1 MARKPSS
8 TSRRKKS
15 TARRKTSSKTA
26 QSKGRSTR
34 TALPIQMELSPDR
47 KMELAGVLLAG
58 LGLITVLGLFSES
71 QTSLVW
77 KWTSWWQYHVI
88 GWGVYFFPFVLILIG
103 LWMVLRNF
111 ERIPHLSVERLVGI
125 FLLSLFILTL
135 LHLSVSP
142 PGEEAAGIV
151 ADQGKGGG
159 QIGKILMVLLE
170 SGLGTPGMVIALI
183 ALLLIGAA
191 LTLDVSV
198 VDLFRW
204 VPPLVLRLQDAW
216 GERRS
221 ARSAEFQPVERRA
234 PPMPEPLPVEHT
246 PQPTPPTRRTIP
258 DPPDDIPEM
267 ISETVP
273 SPVPQADVEPR
284 QWTLPDISEIL
295 DEGVEVTFNDEYD
308 RQRAQ
313 VIEETL
319 ASFSAPATVVEIN
332 RGPTI
337 TQFGV
342 EPDFIESRS
351 GRTRV
356 RVGKISSLA
365 DDLSLALAA
374 SRIRVQ
380 APVPGKGYVGIEV
393 PNEKIALVA
402 LQDVIHSQAFRRL
415 TSPLRFALGQDVS
428 GNAVA
433 ADLAA
438 MPHLLIAG
446 ATGSGKSVCVNA
458 FITCLLLNNTPE
470 TLRMI
475 MIDPKRVELTGYNGI
490 PHLLAPVVTEID
502 RVVGVLQ
509 WVTREMDKRY
519 QKFAEIGARNI
530 TDYNRKITAQDEA
543 ILPYLIL
550 VIDELADLMMI
561 SPDQTERLITRMAQL
576 ARATGIH
583 LVISTQRPSVDVVT
597 GIIKANFPARISFTV
612 ASGTDSRVILDQQ
625 GAERLLGRGDMLF
638 QAPDAPSPVRL
649 QGVFVSD
656 AEILRTVQYWRGFSG
671 STETAPVPTSTPGE
685 TLPSGVPLKQMPIW
699 EEMKEEKDPVYAE
712 ALDLIRRKGRA
723 SISMLQRRLRIGY
736 TRAARLIETME
747 EEGIVGPPTGGSK
760 AREVLDYGDYAA
772 PPADE
777 E

>member
-8 TSRRKKS
+8 TSRRRTS
-15 TARRKTSSKTA
+15 TARRKTGTNQT
-26 QSKGRSTR
+26 QSKERSTR
-34 TALPIQMELSPDR
+34 AAPPIRIELSPDR
-47 KMELAGVLLAG
+47 KMELVGVLLVGAG
-58 LGLITVLGLFSES
+58 LLTVLGLFSGS
-71 QTSLVW
+71 PTSLLGM
-77 KWTSWWQYHVI
+77 WTGAWRWAF

-103 LWMVLRNF
+103 LWMVLKNF
-111 ERIPHLSVERLVGI
+111 ERIPHLAVERLVGM
-125 FLLSLFILTL
+125 FLLSLLILTL
-135 LHLSVSP
+135 LHLAVSP
-142 PGEEAAGIV
+142 AGEEAAGFV
-151 ADQGKGGG
+151 ADQGEGGG
-159 QIGKILMVLLE
+159 RVGAFFMVLLE
-170 SGLGTPGMVIALI
+170 GGLGTLGMVIALI
-183 ALLLIGAA
+183 AWLLVGAA
-191 LTLDVSV
+191 LTFDVSV
-198 VDLFRW
+198 VELFRW

-216 GERRS
+216 DKRQAVKS
-221 ARSAEFQPVERRA
+221 I
-234 PPMPEPLPVEHT
+234 
-246 PQPTPPTRRTIP
+246 QPTPTAHRTPPVPEPPPTVERASQPPPSNRWSIP
-258 DPPDDIPEM
+258 DTPEM
-267 ISETVP
+267 KGETVP
-273 SPVPQADVEPR
+273 SPIPHTETERR
-284 QWTLPDISEIL
+284 QWVLPNISEIL
-295 DEGVEVTFNDEYD
+295 DEGIEVAFNDEYD

-319 ASFSAPATVVEIN
+319 ASFGAPATVVEIN

-342 EPDFIESRS
+342 EPEFIESRN

-356 RVGKISSLA
+356 RVGKIASLA

-374 SRIRVQ
+374 SRIRIQ

-393 PNEKIALVA
+393 PNEEIALVA
-402 LQDVIHSQAFRRL
+402 LRDVIQSKAFQRL
-415 TSPLRFALGQDVS
+415 HSPLRFALGQDVS

-475 MIDPKRVELTGYNGI
+475 MIDPKRVELTGYNGT

-519 QKFAEIGARNI
+519 QKFADTGTRNI
-530 TDYNRKITAQDEA
+530 TDYNHKMTAQGEA

-597 GIIKANFPARISFTV
+597 GLIKANFPARISFAV
-612 ASGTDSRVILDQQ
+612 ASGIDSRVIIDQQ

-656 AEILRTVQYWRGFSG
+656 AEILRTVQYWRGYAG
-671 STETAPVPTSTPGE
+671 SAETAPVPTSTPVNP
-685 TLPSGVPLKQMPIW
+685 LPNGVPLKQMPIW
-699 EEMKEEKDPVYAE
+699 EEMQEEKDPVYTE
-712 ALDLIRRKGRA
+712 AVDLIRRQGRA

-736 TRAARLIETME
+736 TRAARLIETLE
-747 EEGIVGPPTGGSK
+747 EEGIIGPATGGSK
-760 AREVLDYGDYAA
+760 AREVIDYGDYAA

>member
-1 MARKPSS
+1 VTK
-8 TSRRKKS
+8 
-15 TARRKTSSKTA
+15 
-26 QSKGRSTR
+26 
-34 TALPIQMELSPDR
+34 
-47 KMELAGVLLAG
+47 
-58 LGLITVLGLFSES
+58 
-71 QTSLVW
+71 
-77 KWTSWWQYHVI
+77 
-88 GWGVYFFPFVLILIG
+88 
-103 LWMVLRNF
+103 
-111 ERIPHLSVERLVGI
+111 
-125 FLLSLFILTL
+125 
-135 LHLSVSP
+135 
-142 PGEEAAGIV
+142 
-151 ADQGKGGG
+151 
-159 QIGKILMVLLE
+159 
-170 SGLGTPGMVIALI
+170 
-183 ALLLIGAA
+183 
-191 LTLDVSV
+191 
-198 VDLFRW
+198 
-204 VPPLVLRLQDAW
+204 
-216 GERRS
+216 
-221 ARSAEFQPVERRA
+221 
-234 PPMPEPLPVEHT
+234 
-246 PQPTPPTRRTIP
+246 
-258 DPPDDIPEM
+258 
-267 ISETVP
+267 SETV
-273 SPVPQADVEPR
+273 SAAIPQTALEPR
-284 QWTLPDISEIL
+284 EWTLPNISDVL
-295 DEGVEVTFNDEYD
+295 DEGIEVTFNDEYD

-313 VIEETL
+313 LIEETL
-319 ASFSAPATVVEIN
+319 SSFGAPATVVEIN

-342 EPDFIESRS
+342 EPEFIESRS

-356 RVGKISSLA
+356 RVGKIASLA

-374 SRIRVQ
+374 SRIRIQ

-402 LQDVIHSQAFRRL
+402 LRDVLQSPAFQRMR
-415 TSPLRFALGQDVS
+415 SSLRFALGQDVS
-428 GNAVA
+428 GNAVV

-438 MPHLLIAG
+438 MPHLLVAG

-475 MIDPKRVELTGYNGI
+475 MIDPKRVELTSYNGT

-519 QKFAEIGARNI
+519 QRFAETGTRNI
-530 TDYNRKITAQDEA
+530 ADFNHQMVAQNEPA
-543 ILPYLIL
+543 LPYLIL
-550 VIDELADLMMI
+550 VIDELADLRMV

-597 GIIKANFPARISFTV
+597 GLIKANFPARISFAV

-656 AEILRTVQYWRGFSG
+656 SEILRTVQYWRSFAGT
-671 STETAPVPTSTPGE
+671 TETAPVPTSTPRE
-685 TLPSGVPLKQMPIW
+685 TLRNGIPLKQIPIW
-699 EEMKEEKDPVYAE
+699 EEMKEENDPMYTE
-712 ALDLIRRKGRA
+712 ALDLIRRQGRA

-736 TRAARLIETME
+736 TRAARMIEAME
-747 EEGIVGPPTGGSK
+747 EEGIVGPATGGSK

-777 E
+777 G